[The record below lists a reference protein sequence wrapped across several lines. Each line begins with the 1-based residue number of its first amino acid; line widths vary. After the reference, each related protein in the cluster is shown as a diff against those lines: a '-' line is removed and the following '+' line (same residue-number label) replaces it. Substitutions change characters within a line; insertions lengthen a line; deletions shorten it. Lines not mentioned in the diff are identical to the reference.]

1 MGQPQEG
8 VEEERREGQLVGLVV
23 EAMLGAEIL
32 RIGLDP
38 FESGQRLE
46 GVGRD
51 PDDVGQPRW

>member
-38 FESGQRLE
+38 FEPGQRLE